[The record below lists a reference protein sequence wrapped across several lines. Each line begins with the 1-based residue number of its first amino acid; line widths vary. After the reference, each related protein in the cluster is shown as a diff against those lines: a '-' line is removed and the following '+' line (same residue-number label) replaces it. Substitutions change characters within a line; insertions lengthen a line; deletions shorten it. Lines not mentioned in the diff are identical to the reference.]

1 MGIINRIKSIFKAN
15 VNASL
20 DKMED
25 PEKMVDQYLRD
36 AEEALGTVKAK
47 AADAAVIAE
56 KAKKKVA
63 GHKALIE
70 EVESYATAALN
81 AGNEEDIEKFI
92 TKKVYLEEQLAT
104 YEAAQVV
111 ADTNL
116 TEVRRMHDELQATF
130 EDYKNK
136 REIIR
141 SKADV
146 LKIKVQLVGVATLSD
161 KTNTA
166 FGNFARLE
174 ERLDEQLVRMNAI
187 EELTKPTDV
196 LADAKAK
203 YDIQAKD
210 TKISDAIA
218 AFKAGKGICATPAKA

>member
-70 EVESYATAALN
+70 EVEAYATAALN